1 MGQYTSIIEI
11 QTNVE
16 KSLKDIIELQ
26 GRVDKLEGKEYK
38 VELGVDSKKLESVI
52 NNLEKMLKSLGK
64 GTGDFKQFETL
75 SQELSGISKEIQS
88 IGKAFGNIDDSGT
101 KPLLSSIQSIDNL
114 LSSISTNLKT
124 FSQESLVSG
133 LADAFVKIESHLSS
147 LRSVIVDVGDGQEF
161 SPLLKTINDV
171 QSAVSSLSS
180 SIGKIKLNI
189 NLNSSGA
196 DEEILSE
203 IEARKQSLL
212 DVYRTQYNAMRKKG
226 ASGTDVVRSMNASR
240 GKSNEI
246 SLLNKDIN
254 SFSELDYDNI
264 DQKLN
269 AYIKIFEKMKAVSN
283 LTYGRDIYSN
293 IEDEFKGKISS
304 AKGMIT
310 RSKNKLGM
318 NSAEGLESLF
328 GSTDLT
334 GVLTQLE
341 EISSQLKNIAGI
353 ASTVGDSLKNNLS
366 FSSISEEITTLIGR
380 LNDLAEGLYKVN
392 EKTNNKD
399 TTISG
404 SATTSASTKED
415 SSLIEQNK
423 AATEQAVQSKRD
435 FAAANEGVQNSVA
448 ESKSA
453 LQLEAE
459 LMSQLAKD
467 AREAANA
474 KQAFVEAN
482 KQVKQSTNNSNNATK
497 KNRYKNY
504 TEMSEDD
511 YMSKYDKLSSTA
523 NKFLSDRGY
532 EILGGSVGVKFSN
545 GFARVSAEIKNA
557 EGNWKR
563 FSASVDADS
572 KVFNAR
578 FNPITEG
585 INKLNSKLENFGK
598 DVVQSETK
606 KVFDESD
613 LKSFEA
619 DVTSLQSKLKKSFS
633 GTDLDKQKFV
643 NSLEDIMSRYRKF
656 KDLFDNGEI
665 DVSNWNKLQRYF
677 ESFQNSIDRYSTE
690 KLNPDG
696 KSKKYLDELEKAKA
710 LLNELKIIIGQD
722 GFEGTF
728 NKGELDKIDEFIKKI
743 KELYSLGV
751 SKEGKEGNKASFQN
765 ILGETEE
772 FLKKNTTM
780 SKELRVQ
787 FEALA
792 AEMKAFGDSVPSG
805 DKLVEFG
812 TRLETLKTI
821 AKETGQLGLSFFDGV
836 KQKARSLSQQFIA
849 MYFSLYDFVRYIKT
863 GFNYVKEL
871 DTAYTEM
878 RKVSDESKSTLK
890 NYQASTFDVA
900 NEVGTTAVQIQNST
914 ADFMRLGESIN
925 EAAESAKTANILLNV
940 SEFDSIDSA
949 TESLIA
955 MSAAY
960 EELDKMQI
968 VDKLNNVGKS
978 IVAQTYDNIW
988 GYKYISA
995 SSYNG

>member
-16 KSLKDIIELQ
+16 KALKDIVEIQ
-26 GRVDKLEGKEYK
+26 GRIDKLEGKEHK
-38 VELGVDSKKLESVI
+38 VGIGVDSKKLESVI

-75 SQELSGISKEIQS
+75 SQELSGVSKEIQS

-101 KPLLSSIQSIDNL
+101 KTLLSSIQSIDSL
-114 LSSISTNLKT
+114 LSSISVNLKT

-147 LRSVIVDVGDGQEF
+147 LRGVIVDVGDGQEF

-180 SIGKIKLNI
+180 AIGKIKLNI
-189 NLNSSGA
+189 NFESSGA
-196 DEEILSE
+196 DEEVLSE

-212 DVYRTQYNAMRKKG
+212 DVYRTQYDAMRKRG
-226 ASGTDVVRSMNASR
+226 ASGTDVIRSMNASR

-293 IEDEFKGKISS
+293 IEDEFKSKISS

-318 NSAEGLESLF
+318 NSGEGLESLF
-328 GSTDLT
+328 GPTNLT
-334 GVLTQLE
+334 GVLDQLKEISTQLK
-341 EISSQLKNIAGI
+341 SIADI

-366 FSSISEEITTLIGR
+366 FSSMSEEITMLIGR

-392 EKTNNKD
+392 GKTINKD
-399 TTISG
+399 GTI
-404 SATTSASTKED
+404 AENIITSDSTKED
-415 SSLIEQNK
+415 SSLIKQNES
-423 AATEQAVQSKRD
+423 ATEQAIQSKRE

-467 AREAANA
+467 AREAADA

-482 KQVKQSTNNSNNATK
+482 KQVQQSANNSNNSTK
-497 KNRYKNY
+497 KNKYKNY

-511 YMSKYDKLSSTA
+511 YMSKYSKLSSAA

-532 EILGGSVGVKFSN
+532 DILGGSVGVKFSN
-545 GFARVSAEIKNA
+545 GFARVSAEIKDA

-598 DVVQSETK
+598 DVVQTETK

-613 LKSFEA
+613 LKSFES

-633 GTDLDKQKFV
+633 GSDLDKQKFI

-656 KDLFDNGEI
+656 KDLFESGEI

-677 ESFQNSIDRYSTE
+677 KSFQDSIGQYSTE
-690 KLNPDG
+690 KLNLSG
-696 KSKKYLDELEKAKA
+696 KSEKYLNELEEAKT
-710 LLNELKIIIGQD
+710 LLNELKTIIGN
-722 GFEGTF
+722 GNFEGAF
-728 NKGELDKIDEFIKKI
+728 NEDELAKIDKFINKI
-743 KELYSLGV
+743 KELHRLGT
-751 SKEGKEGNKASFQN
+751 SKEGKEANAARYQN
-765 ILGETEE
+765 MLGEIEKA
-772 FLKKNTTM
+772 LGNTRM
-780 SKELRVQ
+780 SKELRAE
-787 FEALA
+787 FEALK
-792 AEMKAFGDSVPSG
+792 AEMRSFDDSVPSA

-812 TRLETLKTI
+812 TRLEALKTKME
-821 AKETGQLGLSFFDGV
+821 ASGETGLSFFDGV
-836 KQKARSLSQQFIA
+836 AKKARSMSEQFIA
-849 MYFSLYDFVRYIKT
+849 MYFSLYDIYNYVKT

-890 NYQASTFDVA
+890 NYQASTFDIA

-914 ADFMRLGESIN
+914 ADFMRLGRS
-925 EAAESAKTANILLNV
+925 
-940 SEFDSIDSA
+940 
-949 TESLIA
+949 
-955 MSAAY
+955 
-960 EELDKMQI
+960 QQ
-968 VDKLNNVGKS
+968 KL
-978 IVAQTYDNIW
+978 
-988 GYKYISA
+988 
-995 SSYNG
+995 